1 MVEYTGRF
9 ESVNILG
16 IQVTS
21 EPLAEVLAAIRKVL
35 REDERKGRYVCA
47 TSVHGVIESQRD
59 SHLKETLNQAFL
71 NLPDGR
77 PLVVVGRWLGHS
89 ACGIY

>member
-21 EPLAEVLAAIRKVL
+21 EPLAEVLAAIGKVL

-47 TSVHGVIESQRD
+47 TGVHGVIESQRD
-59 SHLKETLNQAFL
+59 SHVKETLNQAFL

-77 PLVVVGRWLGHS
+77 PLVVVGR
-89 ACGIY
+89 

>member
-9 ESVNILG
+9 ESVNIRG

-21 EPLAEVLAAIRKVL
+21 KPLAEVLAAIGKVL

-47 TSVHGVIESQRD
+47 GVRCC
-59 SHLKETLNQAFL
+59 A
-71 NLPDGR
+71 P
-77 PLVVVGRWLGHS
+77 
-89 ACGIY
+89 